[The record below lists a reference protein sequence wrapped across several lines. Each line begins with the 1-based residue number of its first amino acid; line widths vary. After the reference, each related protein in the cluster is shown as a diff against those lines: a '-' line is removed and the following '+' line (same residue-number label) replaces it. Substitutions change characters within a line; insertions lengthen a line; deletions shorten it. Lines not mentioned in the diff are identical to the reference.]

1 MWNLN
6 LNIVKASHCTWVSFF
21 SLNQSFVKNNFKN
34 LDNFINLHIAV
45 FLFSALLFK
54 WKEMGHYWLHDLG
67 KNPTANL
74 KRCNYFY
81 FPSNIKWRDMKKSC
95 ISSFT
100 REVFVI
106 RPKKKKK
113 KIILWRVTSHHWET
127 PQKWELKPLRREMD
141 TEASRRE
148 VSCAFKVTKIT
159 AAKLGLEPDTNWLY
173 CFELYC
179 PHPTSI
185 STPFNLPAL
194 SYSQAKKKKKK
205 YYLTTVK
212 RERSGSHRDK
222 SFLVSEMF

>member
-106 RPKKKKK
+106 RQKKKKNDNPVEGYITPLGDSSKMGAETTPSGNGHWGLK
-113 KIILWRVTSHHWET
+113 KRGELRIQSHKNNSGKARTWTRYKLTLLFWTLLPT
-127 PQKWELKPLRREMD
+127 PHLHL
-141 TEASRRE
+141 
-148 VSCAFKVTKIT
+148 
-159 AAKLGLEPDTNWLY
+159 
-173 CFELYC
+173 
-179 PHPTSI
+179 HPI
-185 STPFNLPAL
+185 
-194 SYSQAKKKKKK
+194 
-205 YYLTTVK
+205 
-212 RERSGSHRDK
+212 
-222 SFLVSEMF
+222 